1 MKICLFPIIPHRVQY
16 QFEDE
21 PFDTVPDLITFYVG
35 SGKVISAASG
45 NINSKFLNIPPNLE
59 EKSIKPFKTFFL
71 SEIKKVLEFQRHAIV
86 SARSHTTRVNTEFP
100 IAQATQA
107 SEVMRV

>member
-1 MKICLFPIIPHRVQY
+1 MQICLFPFSPPTARRVQY

-45 NINSKFLNIPPNLE
+45 NINS
-59 EKSIKPFKTFFL
+59 
-71 SEIKKVLEFQRHAIV
+71 
-86 SARSHTTRVNTEFP
+86 
-100 IAQATQA
+100 
-107 SEVMRV
+107 